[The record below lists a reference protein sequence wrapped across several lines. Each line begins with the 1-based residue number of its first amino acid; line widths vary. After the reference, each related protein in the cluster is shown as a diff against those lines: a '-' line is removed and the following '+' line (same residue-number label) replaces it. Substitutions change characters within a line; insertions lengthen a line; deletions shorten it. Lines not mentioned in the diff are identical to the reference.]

1 MNQIID
7 LNRKITVIWTD
18 ILNFLGQAW
27 WVEILT
33 TQPQCTYYFGPFA
46 NIKEASLATP
56 GYVED
61 LESESAQNIQTYLKR
76 CKPSILTI
84 FHGVDSAD

>member
-1 MNQIID
+1 M
-7 LNRKITVIWTD
+7 KIGEIGSD
-18 ILNFLGQAW
+18 ILNLIGQAW

-33 TQPQCTYYFGPFA
+33 TQPKCTYYFGPFA
-46 NIKEASLATP
+46 NIKEANIAMP

-61 LESESAQNIQTYLKR
+61 LESELAQDIQTYIKR

-84 FHGVDSAD
+84 LHGVDPVDSSNSSQF

>member
-1 MNQIID
+1 M
-7 LNRKITVIWTD
+7 KIPAVWTD
-18 ILNFLGQAW
+18 ILNFVGRAW

-46 NIKEASLATP
+46 NSKEATVAMP

-61 LESESAQNIQTYLKR
+61 LEGELAQDIQTYIKR

-84 FHGVDSAD
+84 IHGVDSVDK

>member
-1 MNQIID
+1 M
-7 LNRKITVIWTD
+7 KIQDVWTD

-46 NIKEASLATP
+46 SINEANVAIP

-61 LESESAQNIQTYLKR
+61 LESELAQNIQTYIKR

-84 FHGVDSAD
+84 IHGVDS

>member
-1 MNQIID
+1 M
-7 LNRKITVIWTD
+7 KIPDVWTD

-46 NIKEASLATP
+46 SINEASIAMP

-61 LESESAQNIQTYLKR
+61 LENELAQDIQTYIKR

-84 FHGVDSAD
+84 IPRADSVDN

>member
-1 MNQIID
+1 M
-7 LNRKITVIWTD
+7 KIPDVWTD

-46 NIKEASLATP
+46 SINEANIAMP

-61 LESESAQNIQTYLKR
+61 LESELAQDIQTYIKR

-84 FHGVDSAD
+84 IQGADSVDN

>member
-1 MNQIID
+1 M
-7 LNRKITVIWTD
+7 KIPDVWTD
-18 ILNFLGQAW
+18 MLNFVGQAW

-46 NIKEASLATP
+46 SSNEAIIAIP

-61 LESESAQNIQTYLKR
+61 LESELAQDIQTHIKR

-84 FHGVDSAD
+84 VHGVES

>member
-1 MNQIID
+1 MNIQD
-7 LNRKITVIWTD
+7 IWTD

-27 WVEILT
+27 WVEILM

-46 NIKEASLATP
+46 SISEANIAMP

-61 LESESAQNIQTYLKR
+61 LESELAQDIQTYIKR
-76 CKPSILTI
+76 CKPSMLTVI
-84 FHGVDSAD
+84 HEVDSIDNHNLS

>member
-1 MNQIID
+1 M
-7 LNRKITVIWTD
+7 KIPHVWTD
-18 ILNFLGQAW
+18 ILNFVGQAW

-46 NIKEASLATP
+46 SINEANIATP

-61 LESESAQNIQTYLKR
+61 LESELAQDIQTHIKR
-76 CKPSILTI
+76 CKPPILTI
-84 FHGVDSAD
+84 VHGIDS

>member
-1 MNQIID
+1 M
-7 LNRKITVIWTD
+7 KIPDVWTD
-18 ILNFLGQAW
+18 ILNFVGQAW

-46 NIKEASLATP
+46 SSNEANIAIP

-61 LESESAQNIQTYLKR
+61 LESELAQDIQTHIKR
-76 CKPSILTI
+76 CKPPILTI
-84 FHGVDSAD
+84 VHGVDA

>member
-1 MNQIID
+1 M
-7 LNRKITVIWTD
+7 KIPDVWTD
-18 ILNFLGQAW
+18 ILNFVGQAW

-46 NIKEASLATP
+46 SINEANIATP

-61 LESESAQNIQTYLKR
+61 LESELAQDIQTHIKR
-76 CKPSILTI
+76 CKPPILTI
-84 FHGVDSAD
+84 VHDVDA

>member
-1 MNQIID
+1 M
-7 LNRKITVIWTD
+7 KIPDVWTD
-18 ILNFLGQAW
+18 ILNFVGQAW

-46 NIKEASLATP
+46 SINEAKIATP

-61 LESESAQNIQTYLKR
+61 LESELAQDIQTHIKR
-76 CKPSILTI
+76 CKPPILTI
-84 FHGVDSAD
+84 IHSIDS

>member
-1 MNQIID
+1 M
-7 LNRKITVIWTD
+7 KITDIWTD

-27 WVEILT
+27 WIEILT

-46 NIKEASLATP
+46 SINEANTAIP

-61 LESESAQNIQTYLKR
+61 LESELAQDIQTYIKR
-76 CKPSILTI
+76 CKPSTLTI
-84 FHGVDSAD
+84 GGDR

>member
-1 MNQIID
+1 MNILD
-7 LNRKITVIWTD
+7 VWTD
-18 ILNFLGQAW
+18 ILHFLGRAW

-46 NIKEASLATP
+46 SINEANIAMP

-61 LESESAQNIQTYLKR
+61 LESELAQDIQTYVKR

-84 FHGVDSAD
+84 IHDRS